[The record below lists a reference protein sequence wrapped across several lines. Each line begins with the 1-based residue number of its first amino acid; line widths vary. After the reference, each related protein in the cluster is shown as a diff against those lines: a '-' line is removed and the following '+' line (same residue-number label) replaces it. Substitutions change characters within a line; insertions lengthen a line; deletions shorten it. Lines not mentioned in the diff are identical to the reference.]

1 MSYSNYEQTIVVN
14 GCALSGV
21 TSIDGNYGISE
32 KAIKVAG
39 VGFIDALI
47 QRPLEGNFSI
57 SRQMVSLD
65 PLLETNAL
73 GKYSFD
79 EDDINGVIL
88 YDNNRKGFGF
98 KKGRVNNYSISCSVG
113 QIPEIQTDIT
123 VYGELGK
130 NVMKTVSYVLKED
143 HMEYFNGDQVF
154 YTDNFGQILIDGRP
168 NLYDYFF
175 KKELSIHDALYSSL
189 YPKSRTIE
197 GNTILGLG
205 QDAFEIVPYN
215 LSEIA
220 YKEHPDISFTD
231 QSTIKLK
238 VSDFEVDAISDFSYS
253 RSLSLNPIYALPKG
267 DDEDWTVNNEPT
279 YKNLEPVQVET
290 QYPIETNINFTMI
303 ADEYE
308 IREIKD
314 RIQSAPKSSIEI
326 ELRDSQRDV
335 VINSFTGNNIRL
347 IGESINSSVEGEMSI
362 SLTYK
367 GYDTYHNPV
376 S

>member
-1 MSYSNYEQTIVVN
+1 M
-14 GCALSGV
+14 
-21 TSIDGNYGISE
+21 
-32 KAIKVAG
+32 
-39 VGFIDALI
+39 
-47 QRPLEGNFSI
+47 
-57 SRQMVSLD
+57 
-65 PLLETNAL
+65 
-73 GKYSFD
+73 
-79 EDDINGVIL
+79 
-88 YDNNRKGFGF
+88 
-98 KKGRVNNYSISCSVG
+98 
-113 QIPEIQTDIT
+113 
-123 VYGELGK
+123 
-130 NVMKTVSYVLKED
+130 
-143 HMEYFNGDQVF
+143 
-154 YTDNFGQILIDGRP
+154 
-168 NLYDYFF
+168 
-175 KKELSIHDALYSSL
+175 
-189 YPKSRTIE
+189 
-197 GNTILGLG
+197 
-205 QDAFEIVPYN
+205 
-215 LSEIA
+215 SEIA

-253 RSLSLNPIYALPKG
+253 RSLSLNPIYALPRG

-335 VINSFTGNNIRL
+335 IINSFTGNNIRL
-347 IGESINSSVEGEMSI
+347 VGESINSSVEGEMSI